1 MKAIHSLRGIYNKLF
16 YYHHDNFISYIEFKS
31 NLFRKKAVIFCIMLL
46 KITVNLLYYYKH
58 INKHT
63 TIILF
68 LDKEEFKKNNPIIK
82 TIIISSIFTFI
93 YF

>member
-1 MKAIHSLRGIYNKLF
+1 MIILFPTSILSPIY
-16 YYHHDNFISYIEFKS
+16 S
-31 NLFRKKAVIFCIMLL
+31 AVIFCIMLL